1 MPSDNPSLRFQ
12 DILDN
17 IARIESHVAGL
28 DSAGDFARDALRQ
41 DAVERCFARISE
53 AAVKLGGQALV
64 HAPDIPWHDIRGI
77 GNILRHAYDG
87 VDPDILWNAVNHEL
101 PPLKAAC
108 EKVLEDMKR
117 HG

>member
-1 MPSDNPSLRFQ
+1 MPSDNPALRFQ

-28 DSAGDFARDALRQ
+28 SSAGDFASDALRQ

-53 AAVKLGGQALV
+53 AAVKLGEQAPV

-87 VDPDILWNAVNHEL
+87 VDPDILWNAVHHEL

-108 EKVLEDMKR
+108 EKALEDMKR